1 MSDVKTLRDQIL
13 AASDRPREKVDVPE
27 WGISV
32 FISTMSGAE
41 RDGFESEI
49 VTLHGKKTRLNL
61 QNIRA
66 KLVVRTLVDETGQR
80 IFSDADVAE
89 LGKKSS
95 SVLSRLYE
103 VAQRMNG
110 LREED
115 VAELGKGLPGDQNA
129 NSGSD

>member
-1 MSDVKTLRDQIL
+1 MSDVNRLRDQIL
-13 AASDRPREKVDVPE
+13 AANDRQREKVDVPE

-41 RDGFESEI
+41 RDGFEAEI
-49 VTLHGKKTRLNL
+49 VTLRGKKTDLNL

-66 KLVVRTLVDETGQR
+66 KLVVRTLVDETGER
-80 IFSDADVAE
+80 IFFDSDAAE
-89 LGKKSS
+89 LGKKSA

>member
-103 VAQRMNG
+103 IAQRLNS

>member
-27 WGISV
+27 WGASV

-41 RDGFESEI
+41 RDAFESEI

-115 VAELGKGLPGDQNA
+115 VEELGKGLPGDQSGG
-129 NSGSD
+129 SGSG